1 MPAWTLVVL
10 PPSGAFERP
19 QLFGESD
26 PVPHM
31 SVFLLLK
38 LVGLHFEASA
48 GRSFLQQRCR
58 WSSGAEALPDVE
70 QRVRQDRAT

>member
-1 MPAWTLVVL
+1 MPTLF
-10 PPSGAFERP
+10 SK
-19 QLFGESD
+19 SD

-70 QRVRQDRAT
+70 QCIRQDSAT